1 MLTPELIKKIRQ
13 IEIYTRRLVNDNFAG
28 EYHAVFKGRGME
40 FEEVR
45 PYAPGDEVRTID
57 WNVTARM
64 GEPFV
69 KRYVEERELTVM
81 LVVDGSGSGEFGSVG
96 WFKRELAA
104 ELTAV
109 LSFAATTNND
119 RVGLLIFTDR
129 VELFIPPRKG
139 RRHVLRLI
147 RELLA
152 FEPQGRGTD
161 IKLALDTINRVLKQ
175 RSIVF
180 LVSDFLA
187 DAASYGRVLAVTNK
201 RHDLVAV
208 DLDDPLER
216 EIADVGL
223 LALEDA
229 ESGELVWVDTG
240 SAAWRKAFGEEVAER
255 TAVKRRMFNRAK
267 VDRIGVTTEA
277 EYVGA
282 LAKFFQRRVERR

>member
-1 MLTPELIKKIRQ
+1 
-13 IEIYTRRLVNDNFAG
+13 
-28 EYHAVFKGRGME
+28 
-40 FEEVR
+40 
-45 PYAPGDEVRTID
+45 
-57 WNVTARM
+57 
-64 GEPFV
+64 
-69 KRYVEERELTVM
+69 
-81 LVVDGSGSGEFGSVG
+81 
-96 WFKRELAA
+96 
-104 ELTAV
+104 
-109 LSFAATTNND
+109 
-119 RVGLLIFTDR
+119 

-152 FEPQGRGTD
+152 FEPQGKGTD

-175 RSIVF
+175 RSIIF

-187 DAASYGRVLAVTNK
+187 DMVRHQRVLGVTNK

-229 ESGELVWVDTG
+229 ESGELVWVDTS
-240 SAAWRKAFGEEVAER
+240 SAGWRKAFGDKVAER
-255 TAVKRRMFNRAK
+255 TAVKRRVFNRAQ

-277 EYVGA
+277 DYVGA
-282 LAKFFQRRVERR
+282 LAKFFQRRAERR